1 MLLSILLLLSLVLH
15 ILIPTVFVP
24 LFFLGILSIY
34 ILGKQYL
41 PALIWVS
48 IIVLILQISSITI
61 WWQLGLYYLLWSIGV
76 YISSIFLDKSWPVQ
90 SIMATLFLLIANFIL
105 NGINIDY
112 MNITIYTLVNG
123 LGIAIVLYIAEKSKI
138 YEKFV

>member
-1 MLLSILLLLSLVLH
+1 MLLSISLLLSLVLH

-41 PALIWVS
+41 PALIWIV

>member
-1 MLLSILLLLSLVLH
+1 MILGILLLLSLVLH
-15 ILIPTVFVP
+15 ILVPTVFVP
-24 LFFLGILSIY
+24 SFFLGILSIY

-41 PALIWVS
+41 PALIWIV
-48 IIVLILQISSITI
+48 IILLILQISSITI

-105 NGINIDY
+105 NGSNIDY
-112 MNITIYTLVNG
+112 INITIYTLING
-123 LGIAIVLYIAEKSKI
+123 LAIAAVLYMAEKYKI
-138 YEKFV
+138 YEKLI

>member
-1 MLLSILLLLSLVLH
+1 MLLSISLLLSLVLH

-41 PALIWVS
+41 PALIWIV
-48 IIVLILQISSITI
+48 IIVLILQRSSITI

-90 SIMATLFLLIANFIL
+90 SIMATLFLLITNFIL

>member
-1 MLLSILLLLSLVLH
+1 MLLSISLLLSLVLH

-41 PALIWVS
+41 PALIWIV
-48 IIVLILQISSITI
+48 IIVLILQRSSITI

>member
-41 PALIWVS
+41 PALIWVV

-90 SIMATLFLLIANFIL
+90 SVMATLFLLIANFIL

-112 MNITIYTLVNG
+112 MNITIYTLING
-123 LGIAIVLYIAEKSKI
+123 LGIAILLYIAEKSKI

>member
-41 PALIWVS
+41 PALIWVV

-112 MNITIYTLVNG
+112 MNITIYTLING
-123 LGIAIVLYIAEKSKI
+123 LGIAILLYIAEKSKI